1 MNTYDRTFIF
11 SSNLFGSYEVKAD
24 IRYLNSLEDAIEYCV
39 KNLIETL
46 QKYNFVA
53 LIETCNTYKFHIH
66 THTFDEILLCK
77 PNEIIYICD
86 NCACCT
92 QK

>member
-53 LIETCNTYKFHIH
+53 LIETCNTYNFHIH
-66 THTFDEILLCK
+66 THTFDELLLCK

-86 NCACCT
+86 NCNV
-92 QK
+92 KVKS

>member
-1 MNTYDRTFIF
+1 MNIYDRTFVF

-24 IRYLNSLEDAIEYCV
+24 IRYLNSLDDAIEYCV
-39 KNLIETL
+39 KDLIETL

-53 LIETCNTYKFHIH
+53 LIEICKGFDFHIH
-66 THTFDEILLCK
+66 THTLDEILLCK

-86 NCACCT
+86 NCNE
-92 QK
+92 